1 VLTGLLLF
9 NIEYLDTG
17 RPLTDLIEP
26 SDGFHPSQTGNAIF
40 GQKFF
45 EFLENEHPEA
55 LGPVNPYNAE
65 IDEMFFKNNQLTAK
79 RAKVT
84 V

>member
-1 VLTGLLLF
+1 M
-9 NIEYLDTG
+9 NIIFLSVEYTSTG

-26 SDGFHPSQTGNAIF
+26 VDGFHPSQTGNAIF

-45 EFLENEHPEA
+45 EFLETNHPDA

-65 IDEMFFKNNQLTAK
+65 IDALFFNKAQKKTIMA
-79 RAKVT
+79 
-84 V
+84 